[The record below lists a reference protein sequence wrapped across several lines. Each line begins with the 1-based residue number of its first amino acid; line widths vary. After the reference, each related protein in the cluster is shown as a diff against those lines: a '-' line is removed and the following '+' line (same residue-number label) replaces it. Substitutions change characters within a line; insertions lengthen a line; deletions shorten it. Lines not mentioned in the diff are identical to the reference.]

1 MKGDCFFLA
10 IIGALKSLKRC
21 PKGWNHW
28 SLRQT
33 VGNWFLH
40 NGENYR
46 TEMMA
51 FPRDIIKDLPSIPF
65 NFHAYNW
72 RDQGLHLKKPGTWA
86 GATELKAINSLIP
99 RFKVNIYQ
107 YSTDTI
113 IGAENNLLN
122 DTIILLE
129 IKDFHFTWL
138 KPID

>member
-1 MKGDCFFLA
+1 
-10 IIGALKSLKRC
+10 
-21 PKGWNHW
+21 
-28 SLRQT
+28 
-33 VGNWFLH
+33 
-40 NGENYR
+40 
-46 TEMMA
+46 MMA

-65 NFHAYNW
+65 NFLAYNW

-99 RFKVNIYQ
+99 GFKVNIYQ

-129 IKDFHFTWL
+129 IKDYHFTWL